1 MSHTVEADVV
11 VIGGGIAGLWLFR
24 TLNTLG
30 YRALLLE
37 QNALGG
43 GQTIKSQGIVH
54 GGTKYTLTGQLTN
67 ASQAI
72 AGMPERWRNALAG
85 KGGEAD
91 PDLRSARI
99 LSEYHY
105 LWSPGDIGSR
115 MTSFFASKALR
126 GRVDALTREQFPAI
140 FKHDGF
146 RGKVYQLNE
155 IVLDIATVTE
165 ALVNG
170 LEDKTIKVDWSEQGN
185 ARLLTDAQGEIDAV
199 ELVDTSLNTSPNN
212 NGHKTLLKAK
222 RFVLAAGEGTEALL
236 NTWGIIDPKMQVRPL
251 QMVMVRHEHPEPIFA
266 HCLGTT
272 PLPRITITSHPDKDG
287 KWVWYLGGGIAE
299 DGVKQSAEVLIATAK
314 KELKALLPWVDLSR
328 AQWDTLRVNRAEPKQ
343 SRLLRPDAAFCQ
355 PVANAIV
362 TWPTKLALA
371 PNLSDEV
378 IRLLQEDDIR
388 PADEGSFSVPEGFSR
403 PEICPNFWQGHFEQ
417 RKTS

>member
-1 MSHTVEADVV
+1 MSQTVEADVV

-30 YRALLLE
+30 YRTLLLE

-85 KGGEAD
+85 KGGEVD

-115 MTSFFASKALR
+115 LTSFFASKALR
-126 GRVDALTREQFPAI
+126 GRVDALTRGQFPAI

-155 IVLDIATVTE
+155 IVLDIATVTR
-165 ALVNG
+165 ALVSG
-170 LEDKTIKVDWSEQGN
+170 LEDKTLKVDWSEQGN
-185 ARLLTDAQGEIDAV
+185 AHLLTNANGEIDAV
-199 ELVDTSLNTSPNN
+199 ALADS
-212 NGHKTLLKAK
+212 NGQTTLLQAK

-236 NTWGIIDPKMQVRPL
+236 NTWGVSHPKMQVRPL
-251 QMVMVRHEHPEPIFA
+251 QMVMVRHSHPEPVYA

-272 PLPRITITSHPDKDG
+272 PLPRMTITSHPDADG

-299 DGVKQSAEVLIATAK
+299 DGVKQSAEELIATAK
-314 KELKALLPWVDLSR
+314 KELKALLPWVDLSQ
-328 AQWDTLRVNRAEPKQ
+328 AEWDTLRVNRAEPKQ

-355 PVANAIV
+355 PVANGIV

-378 IRLLQEDDIR
+378 VRLLQEDNIR
-388 PADEGSFSVPEGFSR
+388 PAADNSFAIPEGFSR
-403 PEICPNFWQGHFEQ
+403 PEICPNFWQGHFAQ
-417 RKTS
+417 RKTL

>member
-1 MSHTVEADVV
+1 MSQTVEADVV

-30 YRALLLE
+30 YRTLLLE

-85 KGGEAD
+85 KGGEVD

-126 GRVDALTREQFPAI
+126 GRVDALTSEQFPAI

-155 IVLDIATVTE
+155 IVLDIATVTR
-165 ALVNG
+165 ALVSG
-170 LEDKTIKVDWSEQGN
+170 LEDKTLKVDWSEQGN
-185 ARLLTDAQGEIDAV
+185 ARLLTNANGEIDAV
-199 ELVDTSLNTSPNN
+199 ALADN
-212 NGHKTLLKAK
+212 NGQTTLLQAK
-222 RFVLAAGEGTEALL
+222 RFVLAAGEGAEALL
-236 NTWGIIDPKMQVRPL
+236 NTWGVSHPKMQVRPL
-251 QMVMVRHEHPEPIFA
+251 QMVMVRHTHPEPIYA

-272 PLPRITITSHPDKDG
+272 PLPRMTITSHPDTDG

-299 DGVKQSAEVLIATAK
+299 DGVKQSAEELIATAK
-314 KELKALLPWVDLSR
+314 KELKALLPWVDLSQ
-328 AQWDTLRVNRAEPKQ
+328 AEWDTLRVNRAEPKQ

-355 PVANAIV
+355 PVANGIV

-378 IRLLQEDDIR
+378 VRLLQEDNIR
-388 PADEGSFSVPEGFSR
+388 PATDDSFVMPEGFSR
-403 PEICPNFWQGHFEQ
+403 PDICPNFWQGHFAQ
-417 RKTS
+417 GKTL

>member
-1 MSHTVEADVV
+1 MSQTVEADVV

-30 YRALLLE
+30 YRTLLLE
-37 QNALGG
+37 QDSLGG

-85 KGGEAD
+85 KGEDRD

-126 GRVDALTREQFPAI
+126 GRVDALTKEQFPAI

-155 IVLDIATVTE
+155 IVLDIATVTQ

-185 ARLLTDAQGEIDAV
+185 ARLLTDARGDIDAV
-199 ELVDTSLNTSPNN
+199 ELADS
-212 NGHKTLLKAK
+212 NGQKTLLKAK

-236 NTWGIIDPKMQVRPL
+236 NTWGINDPKMQIRPL
-251 QMVMVRHEHPEPIFA
+251 QMVMVRHDHPEPIYA

-272 PLPRITITSHPDKDG
+272 PLPRITVTSHPDKDG

-299 DGVKQSAEVLIATAK
+299 DGVKQSAEALIATAK
-314 KELKALLPWVDLSR
+314 KEMKALLPWVELDQ
-328 AQWDTLRVNRAEPKQ
+328 AEWDTLRVNRAEPKQ

-355 PVANAIV
+355 PVANGIV

-378 IRLLQEDDIR
+378 IRLLQEDNIR
-388 PADEGSFSVPEGFSR
+388 PAGDETFSMPEGFSR
-403 PEICPNFWQGHFEQ
+403 PEICPNFWQGHFEEG
-417 RKTS
+417 KAS

>member
-1 MSHTVEADVV
+1 MTQTIETDVV

-30 YRALLLE
+30 YRSVLLE
-37 QNALGG
+37 QDSLGG

-67 ASQAI
+67 AAQAI
-72 AGMPERWRNALAG
+72 AAMPDRWRNALAG
-85 KGGEAD
+85 EGVGGGGVAD

-99 LSEYHY
+99 LSEHHY

-126 GRVDALTREQFPAI
+126 GRVETLTKENLPAI
-140 FKHDGF
+140 FKHEGF

-155 IVLDIATVTE
+155 IVLDIATVTR
-165 ALVNG
+165 ALVQG
-170 LEDKTIKVDWSEQGN
+170 LEDKTVKVDWREQGN
-185 ARLLTDAQGEIDAV
+185 AQLKTDSQGNIEAI
-199 ELVDTSLNTSPNN
+199 ELSNDRGQKVQ
-212 NGHKTLLKAK
+212 LKAK
-222 RFVLAAGEGTEALL
+222 RFVLSAGEGTEALL
-236 NTWGIIDPKMQVRPL
+236 NTWGVNDPKMQVRPL
-251 QMVMVRHEHPEPIFA
+251 HMVMVRHHHPEPVYA

-272 PLPRITITSHPDKDG
+272 PLPRITVTSHPDADG

-299 DGVKQSAEVLIATAK
+299 DGVKQSADELIATAK
-314 KELKALLPWVDLSR
+314 KEMKALLPWVNLDQ
-328 AQWDTLRVNRAEPKQ
+328 AEWATLRVNRAEPKQ

-355 PVANAIV
+355 PVANGIV

-371 PNLSDEV
+371 PNLADEV
-378 IRLLQEDDIR
+378 VRLLQEDNIR
-388 PADEGSFSVPEGFSR
+388 PVTDKTVSMPAGFSQ
-403 PEICPNFWQGHFEQ
+403 PEICPNFWQGCFDE
-417 RKTS
+417 KETS

>member
-1 MSHTVEADVV
+1 MSQTVEADVV

-30 YRALLLE
+30 YRTLLLE
-37 QNALGG
+37 QNALGS

-85 KGGEAD
+85 KSGEAD
-91 PDLRSARI
+91 PDLRSAHI

-155 IVLDIATVTE
+155 IVLDIATVTQ
-165 ALVNG
+165 ALVSG

-185 ARLLTDAQGEIDAV
+185 ARLLTDANGEIDAIA
-199 ELVDTSLNTSPNN
+199 LGDSTGQT
-212 NGHKTLLKAK
+212 TLLKAK
-222 RFVLAAGEGTEALL
+222 RFVLAAGEGAEALL
-236 NTWGIIDPKMQVRPL
+236 NTWGVSNPKMQVRPL
-251 QMVMVRHEHPEPIFA
+251 QMVMVRHTHPEPIYA

-272 PLPRITITSHPDKDG
+272 PLPRMTITSHPDGDG

-299 DGVKQSAEVLIATAK
+299 DGVKQSAEELIATAK
-314 KELKALLPWVDLSR
+314 KELKALLPWVDLSQ
-328 AQWDTLRVNRAEPKQ
+328 AEWDTLRVNRAEPKQ
-343 SRLLRPDAAFCQ
+343 SRLLRPDAVFCQ
-355 PVANAIV
+355 PVANGIV
-362 TWPTKLALA
+362 AWPTKLALA

-378 IRLLQEDDIR
+378 VSLLQEANIR
-388 PADEGSFSVPEGFSR
+388 PAADNSLAMPEGFCR

-417 RKTS
+417 RKTL

>member
-1 MSHTVEADVV
+1 MTQTIETDVV

-30 YRALLLE
+30 YRAVLLE
-37 QNALGG
+37 QNSLGG

-67 ASQAI
+67 AAQAI
-72 AGMPERWRNALAG
+72 AGMPQRWRNALAG
-85 KGGEAD
+85 KGDVSD

-126 GRVDALTREQFPAI
+126 GRVDALTKEKFPAI
-140 FKHDGF
+140 FKHEGF

-155 IVLDIATVTE
+155 IVLDIATVTQ
-165 ALVNG
+165 ALVQG
-170 LEDKTIKVDWSEQGN
+170 LEDKTVKVDWSEQGN
-185 ARLLTDAQGEIDAV
+185 ARLKTDSQGNIDAIELTDENDEKV
-199 ELVDTSLNTSPNN
+199 
-212 NGHKTLLKAK
+212 LLKA
-222 RFVLAAGEGTEALL
+222 RRYVLAAGEGTEALL
-236 NTWGIIDPKMQVRPL
+236 NTWGVKEPRMQVRPL
-251 QMVMVRHEHPEPIFA
+251 QMVMVRHEHPEPIYA
-266 HCLGTT
+266 HCLGAT
-272 PLPRITITSHPDKDG
+272 PLPRITVTSHPDADG

-299 DGVKQSAEVLIATAK
+299 DGVKLSADELIAMAK
-314 KELKALLPWVDLSR
+314 KEMKALLPWVNLDQAEWS
-328 AQWDTLRVNRAEPKQ
+328 TLRVNRAEPKQ

-355 PVANAIV
+355 PVANGIV

-378 IRLLQEDDIR
+378 VRMLEEDNIR
-388 PADEGSFSVPEGFSR
+388 PGSDETLAIPEGFSQ
-403 PEICPNFWQGHFEQ
+403 PEICPNFWQGSFNDSVEA
-417 RKTS
+417 KETS